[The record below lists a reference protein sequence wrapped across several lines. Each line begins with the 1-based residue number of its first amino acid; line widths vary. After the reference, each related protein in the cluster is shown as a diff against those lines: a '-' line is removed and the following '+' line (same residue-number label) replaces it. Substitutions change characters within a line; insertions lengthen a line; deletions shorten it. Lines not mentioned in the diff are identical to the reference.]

1 MVFNNPISSEKAD
14 RLLRLLEL
22 NPSNHILDA
31 GCGQGEFL
39 IRVLEVYNCAGL
51 GIDVDEPSL
60 KTARSTAEARLD
72 HPKHC
77 EFRKT
82 DLTSTKL
89 DPDSFDLAICLGAT
103 HAFGRGDEAYPNTV
117 RELTRLV
124 RPGGRMLIGE
134 GYWKQPPAL
143 EYLELLGE
151 PVGIYRSHAENV
163 AFGEQCGLRP
173 LHASVS
179 SDDEWDDFEWEHRR
193 ALEKELSL
201 HPEDSKTGKELERI
215 RRWSE
220 GYLRWGRS
228 TMGFGFYLFGLP
240 D

>member
-1 MVFNNPISSEKAD
+1 MVFNNPISSEKAE

-22 NPSNHILDA
+22 ESSSRVLDA

-39 IRVLEVYNCAGL
+39 VRVLETFGSSGL
-51 GIDVDEPSL
+51 GIDVDEPTL
-60 KTARSTAEARLD
+60 EKARSAAKSRLKQ
-72 HPKHC
+72 PERC
-77 EFRKT
+77 EFRHA
-82 DLTSTKL
+82 DLTKTEL
-89 DPDSFDLAICLGAT
+89 EPDTFDLAICLGAT
-103 HAFGRGDEAYPNTV
+103 HAFGMGEDAFPNTV

-124 RPGGRMLIGE
+124 HSGGRILIGE
-134 GYWKQPPAL
+134 GYWKQNPAP

-163 AFGEQCGLRP
+163 AFGEQAGLRP

-193 ALEKELSL
+193 GVERELDL
-201 HPEDSKTGKELERI
+201 HPKDSKTGQELERI

-228 TMGFGFYLFGLP
+228 TMGFGFYLFEKP
-240 D
+240 Q